1 MKWDVALR
9 IAGII
14 GVIVAYGV
22 FTLYGEMTYP
32 LVIAILGVIA
42 LVAPETLDKLPF
54 GPSK

>member
-14 GVIVAYGV
+14 GIIAAYSV
-22 FTLYGEMTYP
+22 FTVYGSMTYP

-54 GPSK
+54 GPAK